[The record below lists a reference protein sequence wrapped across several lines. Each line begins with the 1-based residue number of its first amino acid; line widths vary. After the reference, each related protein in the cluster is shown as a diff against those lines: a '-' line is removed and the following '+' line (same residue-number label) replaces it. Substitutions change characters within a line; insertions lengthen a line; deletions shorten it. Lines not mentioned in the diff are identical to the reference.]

1 MIKNDSFYLLIGR
14 LPRYE
19 DRVHFSSTGCTND
32 GHEYVVFSSRYSY
45 RTSEAAYCETA
56 RLHEIHGA
64 ILYSKYMEQVK
75 HTTEICQKVLKMP
88 FELFPNNPLVET
100 MTLYLI
106 REKL

>member
-19 DRVHFSSTGCTND
+19 DRVYFSCVGYTNN
-32 GHEYVVFSSRYSY
+32 GHECVLSKSDPSHWA
-45 RTSEAAYCETA
+45 SEAAYCETA

-75 HTTEICQKVLKMP
+75 HTTEICQKILKMP